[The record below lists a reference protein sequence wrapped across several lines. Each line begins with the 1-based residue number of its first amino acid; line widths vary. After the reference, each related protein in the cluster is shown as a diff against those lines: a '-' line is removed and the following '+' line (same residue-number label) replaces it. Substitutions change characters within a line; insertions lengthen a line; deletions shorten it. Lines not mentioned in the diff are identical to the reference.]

1 MARVKSKAKPNGFLD
16 PQLIERAQAFRK
28 QKALGQCFLVSSLVL
43 EDIASF
49 TLSPVENPDTEG
61 DLVFE
66 IGAGIGF
73 LTEKLLPQVRKLYAV
88 ELDTSCMPFLKLL
101 QAADPKLEVLRGDV
115 LQTQLA
121 DCVGKELAAQILKGE
136 EEKIKVIANI
146 PYQISSR
153 IIVHLLGEIG
163 DDLTETKTTNR
174 HLISEINIL
183 VQKEFADRL
192 CAKPGVK
199 DHGALTLLVNYW
211 AEVERLFDVPRSM
224 FMPEPKVD
232 STLVCI
238 KLRDKPA
245 VDLSK
250 LGIDKPAQKLR
261 RLIKTIYSNRRKTM
275 NNALKA
281 GGYDGEIIS
290 SLNLGNL
297 RGETLDLEG
306 LLPLVKAFG

>member
-1 MARVKSKAKPNGFLD
+1 M
-16 PQLIERAQAFRK
+16 ERAQAFRK

-49 TLSPVENPDTEG
+49 TLSPTDSPETEG

-101 QAADPKLEVLRGDV
+101 QGADPKLEVIRGDV
-115 LQTQLA
+115 LQTQVS
-121 DCVGKELAAQILKGE
+121 DCIGAELAAKILKGE

-153 IIVHLLGEIG
+153 IIVHMLGEIG
-163 DDLTETKTTNR
+163 DDLNETKTTNR

-192 CAKPGVK
+192 CAKPGIK

-245 VDLSK
+245 VNLAE
-250 LGIDKPAQKLR
+250 LGIDKAGQKLR

-281 GGYDGEIIS
+281 GGYDAEIIS